1 MQENPLCRAL
11 KMQDPTL
18 QDSGGPKSNENAEPD
33 NAGPPLSASCSV
45 GQAAKWCLL
54 SFAVSGHES
63 PAGFEKEE
71 RLPENKSN

>member
-1 MQENPLCRAL
+1 MLSILPEACLSCRQKMQENPLCRAL

-45 GQAAKWCLL
+45 GQAAK
-54 SFAVSGHES
+54 
-63 PAGFEKEE
+63 
-71 RLPENKSN
+71 